1 MSQLPPRLRHTR
13 NADGGVVLDIDR
25 GKMFSTNATGAV
37 LFELLSVGLGDNAII
52 AEFAKR
58 FGVSTEVAAA
68 DLNRFRE
75 SLRQHALSF
84 PPPVVPR

>member
-1 MSQLPPRLRHTR
+1 MSQLPPRLRHIR
-13 NADGGVVLDIDR
+13 NGDGGVVLDIDR

-37 LFELLSVGLGDNAII
+37 LFELLSSGLDDNTIV

-58 FGVSTEVAAA
+58 FEISTEVAAA
-68 DLNRFRE
+68 DLNGFRE
-75 SLRQHALSF
+75 HLRQYALSF